1 MKKLFLSLIALSLAA
16 ATAVFADSPLQLSL
30 TPEIALRPRS
40 ETIKGLTIGVWGEN
54 PQSALALGIIQGAPG
69 ESSGVSLAVL
79 LNYANRYKGI
89 QWAAINLTA
98 REFTGWQSGFLNYT
112 DGRMTGLQTGT
123 INYAGRLTGVQLG
136 FLNYASRVEGG
147 LQVGMINIIPQN
159 EFLFGL
165 PKELSPAMVFV
176 NWKF

>member
-1 MKKLFLSLIALSLAA
+1 MKKIFVLLVILTVSAVNV
-16 ATAVFADSPLQLSL
+16 VFAASPFQLSL

-40 ETIKGLTIGVWGEN
+40 ETIKGITIGVWGEN

-69 ESSGVSLAVL
+69 ESSGFSIAFL

-89 QWAAINLTA
+89 QWAAINLTT

-123 INYAGRLTGVQLG
+123 INYASRLTGVQFG
-136 FLNYASRVEGG
+136 FLNYASRVDSG
-147 LQVGMINIIPQN
+147 LQIGMINIIPQN
-159 EFLFGL
+159 EFLANL
-165 PKELSPAMVFV
+165 PGELSPAMVFV